1 MNAEMPGFRA
11 SASNGREDEQNR
23 RNDKMGKLEFAGR
36 TVEITPEDYYVLMVS
51 ASDRMLSCQ
60 QNMDMASSQEDFEYW
75 RKERDSPV
83 YLHPEA

>member
-1 MNAEMPGFRA
+1 
-11 SASNGREDEQNR
+11 
-23 RNDKMGKLEFAGR
+23 MGKLEFAGR

-75 RKERDSPV
+75 RKERDRATAV
-83 YLHPEA
+83 RLKLVTHKE